1 METKSIDINVKT
13 VSKEDMRTNNM
24 DTILKSREL
33 LVETEGEGNE
43 LIARFKIG
51 DGKTPYS
58 QLKYIASL
66 YDLFPNFKLC
76 TKDYSL
82 ELNINLKGE

>member
-1 METKSIDINVKT
+1 MEKKELTINVKT
-13 VSKEDMRTNNM
+13 FTRDYMRNN
-24 DTILKSREL
+24 DTILKDREL

-43 LIARFKIG
+43 LVARFKMG

-66 YDLFPNFKLC
+66 YDLFPNFKLFSA
-76 TKDYSL
+76 DYSL
-82 ELNINLKGE
+82 GFNIQLKGE